1 MCAFIV
7 FEGIDGAGGETQS
20 KILKEK
26 LEILGKE
33 VVLLRY
39 PDGKHEIGKFIY
51 MHLEKRNI
59 LTPESLLL
67 LFLADFAK
75 DKEKIIKAMKNGK
88 IVIADRYFT
97 STIVYQHAQGIEL
110 SKILSLAEIINIP
123 KPDIAIFLKI
133 SPEISMKRKLA
144 EKGFLDN
151 FEKNFEFLRK
161 VSRIY
166 EEVAKKN
173 IFCKWAMING
183 ERSIEE
189 VSKNVWKI
197 IENLIC

>member
-1 MCAFIV
+1 MCTFIV

-26 LEILGKE
+26 LENLGKE

-39 PDGKHEIGKFIY
+39 PDREHEIGKFIY
-51 MHLEKRNI
+51 MHLEKKSM
-59 LTPESLLL
+59 LTPEALVL
-67 LFLADFAK
+67 LFLVDFVK
-75 DKEKIIKAMKNGK
+75 DKEKIIRALENGK

-97 STIVYQHAQGIEL
+97 STLVYQHAQGIEIT
-110 SKILSLAEIINIP
+110 KILSLAEIMNIP
-123 KPDIAIFLKI
+123 KPDIAILLKI
-133 SPEISMKRKLA
+133 SPETSMKRKLA

-161 VSRIY
+161 VSKIY
-166 EEVAKKN
+166 EDVARKN
-173 IFCKWAMING
+173 VFCKWTVING

-189 VSKNVWKI
+189 VSKDVWEIVEK
-197 IENLIC
+197 LIC

>member
-1 MCAFIV
+1 MCAFII

-26 LEILGKE
+26 LENLGKE
-33 VVLLRY
+33 VILLRY

-51 MHLEKRNI
+51 IHLEKKSM

-75 DKEKIIKAMKNGK
+75 DKEKIIKAIENGK

-123 KPDIAIFLKI
+123 KPDIAILLKI

-151 FEKNFEFLRK
+151 FEKNLEFLRK

-173 IFCKWAMING
+173 IFCKWVMIDG
-183 ERSIEE
+183 EKSIRE
-189 VSKNVWKI
+189 VSKNIWKAV
-197 IENLIC
+197 ENFIC